1 MVFQPSHLSVCD
13 GIQQVWRNI
22 FKIFVLYLCINSLGI
37 GKVDININ
45 YLNYVMSLVYF
56 FRFAYVRYA
65 SGLVKEGVNLL
76 HQLAV
81 IFFVIFCIKRNVTLY
96 YAYLYKSI
104 YKGAPK
110 MLFCMKQNVTAAL
123 KEDYIGKSVKPKI
136 LLIGT
141 CIIIIIAL
149 THFFVSA
156 LKARYT

>member
-1 MVFQPSHLSVCD
+1 M
-13 GIQQVWRNI
+13 
-22 FKIFVLYLCINSLGI
+22 
-37 GKVDININ
+37 
-45 YLNYVMSLVYF
+45 
-56 FRFAYVRYA
+56 
-65 SGLVKEGVNLL
+65 KEGVKLL
-76 HQLAV
+76 HQLAI
-81 IFFVIFCIKRNVTLY
+81 IFFVMFCIKRNVTLY

-123 KEDYIGKSVKPKI
+123 KDDYIGKSVKPKI

>member
-1 MVFQPSHLSVCD
+1 
-13 GIQQVWRNI
+13 
-22 FKIFVLYLCINSLGI
+22 
-37 GKVDININ
+37 
-45 YLNYVMSLVYF
+45 MSLVYF

-110 MLFCMKQNVTAAL
+110 MLFCMKQNITAAF
-123 KEDYIGKSVKPKI
+123 KDDIIGKSVKPKV
-136 LLIGT
+136 LLIVT
-141 CIIIIIAL
+141 SILITMAL
-149 THFFVSA
+149 TYFYFSA
-156 LKARYT
+156 IKSR

>member
-22 FKIFVLYLCINSLGI
+22 FKTFVLYLCINSLGI

-110 MLFCMKQNVTAAL
+110 MLFCMKQNITAAF
-123 KEDYIGKSVKPKI
+123 KDDIIGKSVKPKV
-136 LLIGT
+136 LLIVT
-141 CIIIIIAL
+141 STLITIAL
-149 THFFVSA
+149 TYFYFSA
-156 LKARYT
+156 IKSR